1 MAYGTAP
8 HGPPTVVAKKRWRA
22 TFIDQRI
29 TRRALIRHHGVSP
42 TNTERMG
49 QSWQR
54 PQQEPRLGR
63 VEVWVER
70 ARNLA
75 PELHETINTWTD
87 EARVRVVLMLMGEER
102 CLWRA
107 ESESKVRPC
116 MRGLGAT
123 TVGV

>member
-1 MAYGTAP
+1 
-8 HGPPTVVAKKRWRA
+8 
-22 TFIDQRI
+22 
-29 TRRALIRHHGVSP
+29 
-42 TNTERMG
+42 MG

-54 PQQEPRLGR
+54 PKQEPRLGR

-107 ESESKVRPC
+107 ESESKVGRC
-116 MRGLGAT
+116 ACLGADDDGWGLERGSGPMT
-123 TVGV
+123 TSIHHAPIAQVGIRHGLKQNAPVFREKVK